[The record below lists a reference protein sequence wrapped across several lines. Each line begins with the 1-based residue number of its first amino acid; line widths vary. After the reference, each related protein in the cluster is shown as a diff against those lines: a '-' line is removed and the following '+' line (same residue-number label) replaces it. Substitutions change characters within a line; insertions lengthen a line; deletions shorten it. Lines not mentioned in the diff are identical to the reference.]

1 MGPESGGRRL
11 WSQIGGMER
20 VWEGSNPKRLKTG
33 EGTYSHG
40 DRNGSKIGKNFTDG
54 YVGLEMVQKHAEKEV
69 LLLGRDFKLR
79 ESAASGSSIE
89 TERRMLRGRR
99 KGGGKT
105 EKEKEEDRNASL
117 QLSAWIAKKHPL

>member
-1 MGPESGGRRL
+1 MTHVLCLLFRAEDGVVGPESGGRRL

-40 DRNGSKIGKNFTDG
+40 DRNGSKIGKNFMDG

-79 ESAASGSSIE
+79 KSAVSGNSIE
-89 TERRMLRGRR
+89 TER
-99 KGGGKT
+99 K
-105 EKEKEEDRNASL
+105 
-117 QLSAWIAKKHPL
+117 LSAWIAEKHPL